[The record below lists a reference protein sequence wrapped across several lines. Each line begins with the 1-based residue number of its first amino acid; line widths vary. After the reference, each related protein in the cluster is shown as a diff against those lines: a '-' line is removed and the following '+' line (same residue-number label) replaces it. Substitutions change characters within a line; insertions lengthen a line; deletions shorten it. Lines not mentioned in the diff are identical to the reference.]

1 MNSPA
6 PARILVVEDD
16 RMVRRA
22 LVEWL
27 GISGHVTSEAD
38 NASAALAV
46 LESEKPDLV
55 LSDVRMPGL
64 SGLQLLERL
73 RALDPDLPVVLIT
86 GHGDVPLAVAAMRLG
101 AHDFITKPYDP
112 DHLAAIIARA
122 LAQQQLRRE
131 IRELREAT
139 YGSDAI
145 GTRLIG
151 SSRVMETLRQQARK
165 LAKLPADVLLYGE
178 TGTGKDV
185 LAESLHAVSPRSQGP
200 FIALNCAAIP
210 AELAESELFG
220 HEDGAFTGT
229 RGARPGKFEAAQ
241 GGTIFLD
248 EIESM
253 PLPLQAKVL
262 RVLQERQ
269 VERLGS
275 NRARPLDIRVISA
288 AKADLRKASEAGQFR
303 ADVYYRLAGAE
314 LVLPPLRERESDAL
328 LLFALFAARA
338 AKAQGFDVPSLTAPD
353 SDAILLHPWPGNV
366 RELKSLAERFAY
378 GLLDPAG
385 GIARNLG
392 STPMS
397 GGEAAH
403 LAPRLDA
410 FEKRLIEAAL
420 AETGGTVSAAADRLG
435 MPRRTLSD
443 RMARLGLRAFSSE
456 VGSGSREEN
465 ATK

>member
-1 MNSPA
+1 MNPLASA
-6 PARILVVEDD
+6 PGRILVVEDD

-27 GISGHVTSEAD
+27 AISGHTTSEAD
-38 NASAALAV
+38 SASAALG
-46 LESEKPDLV
+46 LLDREKPDLV

-64 SGLQLLERL
+64 SGLELLERL

-112 DHLAAIIARA
+112 DHLAAIITRA
-122 LAQQQLRRE
+122 LAHQQLRRE
-131 IRELREAT
+131 LRSLREAS
-139 YGSDAI
+139 GGADAFEK
-145 GTRLIG
+145 RLIG
-151 SSRVMETLRQQARK
+151 ASRVMETLRQQARK
-165 LAKLPADVLLYGE
+165 LARLPADVLLYGE

-185 LAESLHAVSPRSQGP
+185 LAECLHAASSRSHGP
-200 FIALNCAAIP
+200 FVAINCAAIP
-210 AELAESELFG
+210 VDLAESELFG

-229 RGARPGKFEAAQ
+229 RGARPGKFEAAH

-262 RVLQERQ
+262 RVLQDRQ

-288 AKADLRKASEAGQFR
+288 AKVDLRMAGDAGQFR
-303 ADVYYRLAGAE
+303 ADLYYRLAGAE
-314 LVLPPLRERESDAL
+314 LVLPPLRGRESDAL
-328 LLFALFAARA
+328 LLFALFATQA
-338 AKAQGFDVPSLTAPD
+338 AKAQGLDVPSLTSAD
-353 SDAILLHPWPGNV
+353 SDAILIHPWPGNV

-385 GIARNLG
+385 GVAKLLGGAQLAGAGTAPLTARL
-392 STPMS
+392 
-397 GGEAAH
+397 E
-403 LAPRLDA
+403 A

-420 AETGGTVSAAADRLG
+420 AETGGTVSAAAERLG
-435 MPRRTLSD
+435 LPRRTLSD
-443 RMARLGLRAFSSE
+443 RLARLGLRA
-456 VGSGSREEN
+456 RD
-465 ATK
+465 

>member
-1 MNSPA
+1 MNP
-6 PARILVVEDD
+6 PVPGRILVVEDD

-38 NASAALAV
+38 NASAALAA
-46 LESEKPDLV
+46 LDKEKPDLV

-64 SGLQLLERL
+64 SGLELLEKL

-86 GHGDVPLAVAAMRLG
+86 GHGDVSLAVAAMRLG

-122 LAQQQLRRE
+122 LAHQRLRRE
-131 IRELREAT
+131 LHNLREASK
-139 YGSDAI
+139 GADALE
-145 GTRLIG
+145 TRLIG
-151 SSRVMETLRQQARK
+151 ASRVMEIVRQEARK
-165 LAKLPADVLLYGE
+165 LARLPTDVLLYGE

-185 LAESLHAVSPRSQGP
+185 LAEGLHAISPRSHGP

-210 AELAESELFG
+210 ADLAESELFG

-262 RVLQERQ
+262 RVLQDRQ

-288 AKADLRKASEAGQFR
+288 AKSDLRRASEAGQFR
-303 ADVYYRLAGAE
+303 ADLYYRLAGAE
-314 LVLPPLRERESDAL
+314 LALPPLREREGDSL
-328 LLFALFAARA
+328 LLFSLFAMQA
-338 AKAQGFDVPSLTAPD
+338 AKAQGLDNPVLSPAD
-353 SDAILLHPWPGNV
+353 ADAILLHPWPGNV

-378 GLLDPAG
+378 GLVAPIG
-385 GIARNLG
+385 GIAQLLG
-392 STPMS
+392 CGPVASA
-397 GGEAAH
+397 EATH
-403 LAPRLDA
+403 LVARLET

-420 AETGGTVSAAADRLG
+420 AETGGTVSEAAERLG

-443 RMARLGLRAFSSE
+443 RMARLGLRA
-456 VGSGSREEN
+456 RD
-465 ATK
+465 